1 MNALAEV
8 KQEWKHFRDDRPGE
22 RFSKHRER
30 MKQKPRS
37 HNAVALGLGVL
48 LVVGGG
54 VLLFMPGPG
63 SLLIVFGLGLIASHS
78 RRLAGVLDRA
88 EPRARSVG
96 RRVKRTWRRL
106 SQRGKVGV
114 VVGLA
119 AVAAGGMLFM
129 WRFVVSA
136 YLLG

>member
-30 MKQKPRS
+30 MKKKPRS
-37 HNAVALGLGVL
+37 HNAVALGLGLL

-63 SLLIVFGLGLIASHS
+63 SLLIGFGIAVIASHS
-78 RRLAGVLDRA
+78 QKLARLLDRA
-88 EPRARSVG
+88 EPRARRAG
-96 RRVKRTWRRL
+96 GWVKRTWQRL
-106 SQRGKVGV
+106 SHPGKVGV

-119 AVAAGGMLFM
+119 AVATGSMLFM